1 MIGKFFDTFNPEDV
15 KGGLWRLI
23 ALALVSMTFLRFIL
37 NPNTVIFDLGA
48 ASDGDYWSMIG
59 MSSLLIAVDAMLIV
73 LLSWSHLRD
82 WRDALGV
89 ASLVG
94 ATHVV
99 FPLFTF
105 AVTAGASLANEQIGF
120 SVVLSEGIKTA
131 IFFIALIFVAAHL
144 REVHGAVRKGDAE
157 FFEPDAPVLSWR
169 GIKQVFPAVF
179 AVSIDA
185 LMVGPAKISFM
196 SRYEPTQFWMAFVY
210 IGAAVFALV
219 FASGLLVLA
228 LKAFVKN
235 HQSIQGR
242 VHRFDWVGS
251 LLLVAVFI
259 HFSIFAGVYVLY
271 TFTPVSWL
279 LETRTIW
286 GATVV
291 VFSLYIVFGRVEEI
305 MAASRQ
311 RAGIEK

>member
-1 MIGKFFDTFNPEDV
+1 MIGRFFDYFSPEDV

-23 ALALVSMTFLRFIL
+23 ALALVSMTFLRLII
-37 NPNTVIFDLGA
+37 NPNPSTFDLGVA
-48 ASDGDYWSMIG
+48 TEADYWSMIG
-59 MSSLLIAVDAMLIV
+59 MSALLIAIDAMLIV

-99 FPLFTF
+99 FPLATF
-105 AVTAGASLANEQIGF
+105 AITAGCSLANEHLGLP
-120 SVVLSEGIKTA
+120 VVLSEGIRTA
-131 IFFIALIFVAAHL
+131 IFFTALVFVAAHL
-144 REVHGAVRKGDAE
+144 REVHGAVREGDAE

-196 SRYEPTQFWMAFVY
+196 SRYEPAQFWMAFVY

-219 FASGLLVLA
+219 FASGIVVLA
-228 LKAFVKN
+228 LKAFVK
-235 HQSIQGR
+235 HHHSIQSR
-242 VHRFDWVGS
+242 VHRFDWIGS
-251 LLLVAVFI
+251 LMLVCVFI
-259 HFSIFAGVYVLY
+259 HFTVFAGVYVLY
-271 TFTPVSWL
+271 TFSPVSWL
-279 LETRTIW
+279 LETGTIW
-286 GATVV
+286 GATTVA
-291 VFSLYIVFGRVEEI
+291 FGLYLAFGRIGEI
-305 MAASRQ
+305 KAASRA
-311 RAGIEK
+311 RAGIA